1 MNRDQGP
8 VPVADTEILGTTH
21 EATRA
26 KGAGN
31 VIDVTPDHVPV
42 HTLALG
48 LTVEIAVV
56 VAMIARRIV
65 LVRG

>member
-21 EATRA
+21 EAIHA

-31 VIDVTPDHVPV
+31 VIGVTLDHVPA
-42 HTLALG
+42 HTVALG
-48 LTVEIAVV
+48 LAVEIAVV